1 MFFPDYKHVSLSSIF
16 DPFVVSQD
24 NKQYFSEIKI
34 KMIWNIVDFLRKL
47 CFLSVYDIEIHSPR
61 LRGWVD
67 GELQLG
73 LLAVVHRQTL
83 HKQGGEARAGA
94 TAEGVED
101 EEALQTG
108 ALVSQ
113 LTESVEDKVN
123 DLLADGVVAAGVVVG
138 GVLLACDELFRVE
151 ELTVGAGAD
160 LVCMTSTYDQVVALT
175 CCQEELYL
183 FTDLV

>member
-1 MFFPDYKHVSLSSIF
+1 MFNLHIQF
-16 DPFVVSQD
+16 
-24 NKQYFSEIKI
+24 
-34 KMIWNIVDFLRKL
+34 
-47 CFLSVYDIEIHSPR
+47 IH

-83 HKQGGEARAGA
+83 HEQGGEARAGA

-138 GVLLACDELFRVE
+138 GVLLACDELFRVK
-151 ELTVGAGAD
+151 ELSVD
-160 LVCMTSTYDQVVALT
+160 SSSHLI
-175 CCQEELYL
+175 
-183 FTDLV
+183 

>member
-1 MFFPDYKHVSLSSIF
+1 
-16 DPFVVSQD
+16 
-24 NKQYFSEIKI
+24 
-34 KMIWNIVDFLRKL
+34 MIRNIVIFLRNL
-47 CFLSVYDIEIHSPR
+47 YCLAVYDIEIHSPR

-67 GELQLG
+67 GKLQLG

-138 GVLLACDELFRVE
+138 GVLLAGDELLGVE
-151 ELTVGAGAD
+151 ELTVGTGTN
-160 LVCMTSTYDQVVALT
+160 LVCTKQTARHDVEQTRRSSRRGGNNDTAPLIVVGKRRH
-175 CCQEELYL
+175 C
-183 FTDLV
+183 

>member
-1 MFFPDYKHVSLSSIF
+1 MFNLHIQF
-16 DPFVVSQD
+16 
-24 NKQYFSEIKI
+24 
-34 KMIWNIVDFLRKL
+34 
-47 CFLSVYDIEIHSPR
+47 IH

-94 TAEGVED
+94 TAVGVED